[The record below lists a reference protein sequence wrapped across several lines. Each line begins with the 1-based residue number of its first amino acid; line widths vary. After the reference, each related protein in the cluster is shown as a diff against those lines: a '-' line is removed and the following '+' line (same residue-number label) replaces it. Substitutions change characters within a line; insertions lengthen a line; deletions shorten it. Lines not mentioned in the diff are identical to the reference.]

1 MDPLSIA
8 ASIVGLIAAANQVA
22 VGLNKLAS
30 LRGAPAAVL
39 QLNNEVSDLR
49 LVLSGAEPLLYK
61 HDQIAA
67 SRGSGNPAVQLS
79 IERAKKR
86 LADLESVVLNR
97 LLTRMGIIDRL
108 GWLKEQD
115 KIQAALV
122 DLRTARLHITAM
134 VGVVTS

>member
-49 LVLSGAEPLLYK
+49 LVLSGAKPLLYK

-97 LLTRMGIIDRL
+97 LMTRMGIIDRL

>member
-97 LLTRMGIIDRL
+97 LMTRMGIIDRL